1 MINLTGMQKFL
12 NIMTI
17 WLLSIAAFCSCS
29 DIDDPD
35 YGDPTDK
42 TVIINGT
49 VSEINSRQPIEGVKI
64 AFTAYSRDGR
74 TGQPVSSIT
83 AYTDSRGA
91 FKLKAEKIGTAGTC
105 TLVSEHPEYSGVEK
119 EIIINWTGP
128 SYNPESRIFYI
139 NDCDFHLE
147 SKR

>member
-1 MINLTGMQKFL
+1 
-12 NIMTI
+12 MTI

-29 DIDDPD
+29 DSEDPN
-35 YGDPTDK
+35 YNDPADK
-42 TVIINGT
+42 TVIINGS

-64 AFTAYSRDGR
+64 AFMAYSKAGR
-74 TGQPVSSIT
+74 TDEPVSSIN

-91 FKLKAEKIGTAGTC
+91 FNLKAEKIGTAVTC
-105 TLVSEHPEYSGVEK
+105 ILFTEHPDYTGIEK

-128 SYNPESRIFYI
+128 SYDPERRIFYV

-147 SKR
+147 RKR